1 MCTEQVPRADVRH
14 VFHVN
19 LPKTMEA
26 FYQEAGRAGRDGLPA
41 KSLCFYKE
49 ADRERMTYILGESW
63 PLPNA
68 PASEDNHQREAEA
81 WRTRS
86 PS

>member
-1 MCTEQVPRADVRH
+1 MYTEQVPLADVRY

-41 KSLCFYKE
+41 QSLCFYKE
-49 ADRERMTYILGESW
+49 TDRERMTYILGE
-63 PLPNA
+63 PRPHPKA
-68 PASEDNHQREAEA
+68 PAQAIASMMLR
-81 WRTRS
+81 R
-86 PS
+86 